1 MLEKTFEPQ
10 AAEPRLYAQ
19 WEESGLFAPR
29 AAKPTDGAADAY
41 SIVIPPP
48 NVTGSLHIGHA
59 LNNTLQDILARYHRM
74 KGKAVLWL
82 PGTDHAGIATQM
94 VVERQLAAAGNIGRR
109 DMGRDA
115 FIEKVWEWK
124 AESGGTIV
132 RQLRRLGSSCDWSR
146 ERFTLDEGL
155 NAAVRKVFVKLHQ
168 DGLIYR
174 DKRLVNW
181 DPHFQT
187 AISDLEV
194 EQREQD
200 GHYWHF
206 AYPLADGVTYEHPI
220 AFDEDGKATEF
231 ETRGFIVVATTRP
244 ETMLGDTGVAVHPE
258 DERYKGLVGK
268 AVILPITGRR
278 IPIVADDYAD
288 PTKGSGAVKI
298 TPAHDFNDFGVG
310 KRAGLAALNVMDAE
324 ARITDEDVPEIP
336 ADLVGLDRFAARKA
350 IVARAEEENWLR
362 EIEKT
367 KHVVPHGDRSG
378 VVIEPWLTDQWYV
391 DAHTLAQPA
400 LKAVEDGATVFE
412 PKSYEKIYFE
422 WLRNIEPWCISRQLW
437 WGHRIPAW
445 FGPPAG
451 ENGKWESGPFKVFVA
466 ESAAEALAQA
476 EAFYGC
482 PATESDTVGWDGGE
496 PLDSDNYSY
505 TAVRLQRDSDVLDT
519 WFSSALWPF
528 STMGWPEKTEDLERF
543 YPTSDLVTA
552 ADIIFFWVARMMMMG
567 QHFMGEVPFRRVI
580 INGLVRDEKGQKMSK
595 SKGNVIDP
603 LGIIDELGAD
613 PLRFTMAILSGTR
626 DIKLSKQRIEGYR
639 NFGTKLWNAA
649 RFSQMNEAKRVEGF
663 DPATVEQT
671 INRWIRGEL
680 TKAER
685 QVSDA
690 IEGGRFD
697 DAAGALYRF
706 VWNVFCD
713 WYLELAK
720 PVFNGADEAAKA
732 ETRAMTAWTIDQTL
746 KLLHPVMPY
755 ITEELWAELGKEGAA
770 RESLLIGA
778 EWPVL
783 PDAFIDASAEA
794 EIGWLVDLVG
804 EIRALRAEMNVPPSA
819 KPPLA
824 FVAPDAVTAERI
836 ARHRDL
842 ILTLGR
848 AGEIATVEAAPTGAV
863 TFVSG
868 GTTAALSLAGII
880 DLTAERARLEKEIA
894 VFESDIGHVNKK
906 LGNPNFVS
914 RAAPEVVDEQRAKLA
929 EAEEGKTKLQAA
941 LARLDAM
948 AGA

>member
-1 MLEKTFEPQ
+1 MLDKSFDPSL
-10 AAEPRLYAQ
+10 AEPRLYGL
-19 WEESGLFAPR
+19 WEASGQFAPR
-29 AAKPTDGAADAY
+29 AAAATDGAADAY

-94 VVERQLAAAGNIGRR
+94 VVERQLAAAGNVGRR
-109 DMGRDA
+109 DMGREA
-115 FIEKVWEWK
+115 FVQKVWDWK

-132 RQLRRLGSSCDWSR
+132 QQLRRLGASCDWSR

-155 NAAVRKVFVKLHQ
+155 NAAVRKVFVQLHR

-181 DPHFQT
+181 DPQFQT

-194 EQREQD
+194 EQREVE

-206 AYPLADGVTYEHPI
+206 AYPLADGVTYEHPV
-220 AFDEDGKATEF
+220 ALDDEGNATEW
-231 ETRGFIVVATTRP
+231 ETRDFIVVATTRP

-258 DERYKGLVGK
+258 DARYAGLVGK
-268 AVILPITGRR
+268 FVILPITGRR

-310 KRAGLAALNVMDAE
+310 KRAGLEALNILDAF
-324 ARITDEDVPEIP
+324 ARITAADTPDVPAEY
-336 ADLVGLDRFAARKA
+336 DGMDRFAARKA
-350 IVARAEEENWLR
+350 IVARAEAEGWLR

-400 LKAVEDGATVFE
+400 IKAVETGATVFE

-445 FGPPAG
+445 YDADGQIY
-451 ENGKWESGPFKVFVA
+451 VA
-466 ESAAEALAQA
+466 ETEAEALAQA
-476 EAFYGC
+476 
-482 PATESDTVGWDGGE
+482 GGKTLTQDE
-496 PLDSDNYSY
+496 
-505 TAVRLQRDSDVLDT
+505 DVLDT

-528 STMGWPEKTEDLERF
+528 STMGWPEDTDDLKRF

-567 QHFMGEVPFRRVI
+567 LHFMDEVPFRRVI

-603 LGIIDELGAD
+603 LVMIDELGAD

-626 DIKLSKQRIEGYR
+626 DIKLSRQRIEGYR

-649 RFSQMNEAKRVEGF
+649 RFSQMNDCARVEGF
-663 DPATVEQT
+663 DPSTVDQT
-671 INRWIRGEL
+671 INRWVRGEL

-685 QVSDA
+685 QVSEA

-697 DAAGALYRF
+697 DAASALYRF

-720 PVFNGADEAAKA
+720 PVFQGTDEAAKA
-732 ETRAMTAWTIDQTL
+732 ETRAMTAWTLDQTL
-746 KLLHPVMPY
+746 KLLHPVMPF
-755 ITEELWAELGKEGAA
+755 ITEELWAELGREGAS
-770 RESLLIGA
+770 RTEPMLIGA

-783 PDAFIDASAEA
+783 PDSFIDAAAEA
-794 EIGWLVDLVG
+794 EIGWLVDLVT
-804 EIRALRAEMNVPPSA
+804 EVRQLRGEMNVPPAA

-824 FVAPDAVTAERI
+824 FVTPDATTAERLN
-836 ARHRDL
+836 RHGGL
-842 ILTLGR
+842 ILTLAR
-848 AGEIATVEAAPTGAV
+848 VSDVVAADAAPAGAV
-863 TFVSG
+863 TFVTG
-868 GTTAALSLAGII
+868 GATAALSLAGII
-880 DLTAERARLEKEIA
+880 DLAAERARLNKEIA
-894 VFESDIGHVNKK
+894 VFESDAAHVMKK
-906 LGNPNFVS
+906 LGNPNFVAK
-914 RAAPEVVDEQRAKLA
+914 AAEAVIEENRAKLA
-929 EAEEGKTKLQAA
+929 TAEEGKARLVAA

-948 AGA
+948 A

>member
-1 MLEKTFEPQ
+1 MLDKTFDPT
-10 AAEPRLYAQ
+10 AAEPRLYAK
-19 WEESGLFAPR
+19 WEASGVFAPT
-29 AAKPTDGAADAY
+29 TDGAAEAY

-94 VVERQLAAAGNIGRR
+94 VVERQLAAAGHASRR
-109 DMGRDA
+109 DMGREA
-115 FIEKVWEWK
+115 FLAKVWEWK

-132 RQLRRLGSSCDWSR
+132 QQLRRLGASCDWSR

-155 NAAVRKVFVKLHQ
+155 NAAVRKVFVQLHR

-194 EQREQD
+194 EQREMD

-206 AYPLADGVTYEHPI
+206 AYPLADGVTYEHPV
-220 AFDEDGKATEF
+220 AFDEDGKATEW
-231 ETRGFIVVATTRP
+231 EKRDYIVVATTRP
-244 ETMLGDTGVAVHPE
+244 ETMLGDTGVAVHP
-258 DERYKGLVGK
+258 DDARYAGLVGK
-268 AVILPITGRR
+268 FVTLPIVGRR

-288 PTKGSGAVKI
+288 PAKGSGAVKI
-298 TPAHDFNDFGVG
+298 TPAHDFNDFQVG
-310 KRAGLAALNVMDAE
+310 KRAGLAALNVMDAFG
-324 ARITDEDVPEIP
+324 RITAADTADVP
-336 ADLVGLDRFAARKA
+336 ADYEGMDRFAARKA
-350 IVARAEEENWLR
+350 IVARAEAEGWLK

-367 KHVVPHGDRSG
+367 RHVIPHGDRSG

-391 DAHTLAQPA
+391 DAHTMAQPA
-400 LKAVEDGATVFE
+400 IRAVEQGDTVFE

-445 FGPPAG
+445 YDADG
-451 ENGKWESGPFKVFVA
+451 NIYVA
-466 ESAAEALAQA
+466 ESEAEAVAQA
-476 EAFYGC
+476 
-482 PATESDTVGWDGGE
+482 GGK
-496 PLDSDNYSY
+496 PLTQDE
-505 TAVRLQRDSDVLDT
+505 DVLDT

-528 STMGWPEKTEDLERF
+528 STMGWPEKTEDLKRF

-567 QHFMGEVPFRRVI
+567 LHFMDEVPFKRVI

-613 PLRFTMAILSGTR
+613 PLRFTMAMLSGTR
-626 DIKLSKQRIEGYR
+626 DIKLSRQRIEGYR

-649 RFSQMNEAKRVEGF
+649 RFSQMNEAMRVEGF
-663 DPATVEQT
+663 DPATVDQT

-685 QVSDA
+685 GVSEA

-697 DAAGALYRF
+697 DAASALYRF

-720 PVFNGADEAAKA
+720 PVFMGTDEAAKA
-732 ETRAMTAWTIDQTL
+732 ETRAMTAWTLDQTL
-746 KLLHPVMPY
+746 KLMHPIMPF
-755 ITEELWAELGKEGAA
+755 ITEELWDKLAGEGAGRSEA
-770 RESLLIGA
+770 TLIGA
-778 EWPVL
+778 AWPEL
-783 PDAFIDASAEA
+783 PDGFIDPGAEG
-794 EIGWLVDLVG
+794 EIGWLVDLVT
-804 EIRALRAEMNVPPSA
+804 EIRQLKAEMNVPQGA
-819 KPPLA
+819 KPGLS
-824 FVAPDAVTAERI
+824 FIAPDAVTAGRI

-848 AGEIATVEAAPTGAV
+848 VSDLSTVEAAVEGAV

-868 GTTAALSLAGII
+868 GATAALSLAGII
-880 DLTAERARLEKEIA
+880 DLTAERARLTKEIA
-894 VFESDIGHVNKK
+894 AFDSDIGHFNKK
-906 LGNPNFVS
+906 LGNPNFVD
-914 RAAPEVVDEQRAKLA
+914 RAAPEVVDEQRQTLA
-929 EAEEGKTKLQAA
+929 EAEAGKARLQAA
-941 LARLDAM
+941 LARLDAV
-948 AGA
+948 G

>member
-94 VVERQLAAAGNIGRR
+94 VVERQLAAAGAPGRR

-115 FIEKVWEWK
+115 FVDKVWEWK

-132 RQLRRLGSSCDWSR
+132 RQLRRLGASCDWSR

-220 AFDEDGKATEF
+220 AFDEEGRATEF

-310 KRAGLAALNVMDAE
+310 KRAGLAALNVMDAF
-324 ARITDEDVPEIP
+324 ARITSEDVPEIP

-400 LKAVEDGATVFE
+400 LKAVEQGDTVFE

-445 FGPPAG
+445 YGPNG
-451 ENGKWESGPFKVFVA
+451 EIYVA
-466 ESAAEALAQA
+466 ETEADAREQAMSDYDAEVVLTQD
-476 EAFYGC
+476 E
-482 PATESDTVGWDGGE
+482 
-496 PLDSDNYSY
+496 
-505 TAVRLQRDSDVLDT
+505 DVLDT

-567 QHFMGEVPFRRVI
+567 QHFMGEVPFKRVI

-685 QVSDA
+685 AVSEA

-697 DAAGALYRF
+697 DAASGLYRF

-755 ITEELWAELGKEGAA
+755 ITEELWAELGKEGPA
-770 RESLLIGA
+770 REGLLIGA

-783 PDAFIDASAEA
+783 PDAFIDTAAEG
-794 EIGWLVDLVG
+794 EIGWLVDFVG
-804 EIRALRAEMNVPPSA
+804 EVRALRAEMNVPPSA

-842 ILTLGR
+842 LLTLGR
-848 AGEIATVEAAPTGAV
+848 VSEIATAEAAPAGAV

>member
-29 AAKPTDGAADAY
+29 AAAATDGAADAY

-48 NVTGSLHIGHA
+48 NVTGSLHVGHA

-94 VVERQLAAAGNIGRR
+94 VVERQMAAAGNISRR

-124 AESGGTIV
+124 AESGGAIV
-132 RQLRRLGSSCDWSR
+132 QQLRRLGASCDWSR

-155 NAAVRKVFVKLHQ
+155 NAAVRKVFVQLHKE
-168 DGLIYR
+168 GLIYR

-194 EQREQD
+194 EQREVD
-200 GHYWHF
+200 GAYWHF

-220 AFDEDGKATEF
+220 AFDEDGKATEW
-231 ETRGFIVVATTRP
+231 ETRDFIVVATTRP

-258 DERYKGLVGK
+258 DERYASIVGQF
-268 AVILPITGRR
+268 VTLPITGRR

-310 KRAGLAALNVMDAE
+310 KRAGLPSLNILDAFG
-324 ARITDEDVPEIP
+324 RITDVDTPDVPS
-336 ADLVGLDRFAARKA
+336 AYAGLDRFAARKA
-350 IVARAEEENWLR
+350 IVARAEEEGWLR

-391 DAHTLAQPA
+391 DAKVLARPA
-400 LKAVEDGATVFE
+400 LKAVEQGDTVFE

-445 FGPPAG
+445 YGPNG
-451 ENGKWESGPFKVFVA
+451 EIYVA
-466 ESAAEALAQA
+466 ETEEDAREQAMSDYDSEVALTQD
-476 EAFYGC
+476 E
-482 PATESDTVGWDGGE
+482 
-496 PLDSDNYSY
+496 
-505 TAVRLQRDSDVLDT
+505 DVLDT

-567 QHFMGEVPFRRVI
+567 QHFMGEVPFKRVI

-649 RFSQMNEAKRVEGF
+649 RFSQMNEARRVQDF

-685 QVSDA
+685 AVSEA

-732 ETRAMTAWTIDQTL
+732 ETRAMTAWTLDQTL
-746 KLLHPVMPY
+746 KLLHPVMPF
-755 ITEELWAELGKEGAA
+755 ITEELWAELGKEGPA
-770 RESLLIGA
+770 REGLLIGA

-783 PDAFIDASAEA
+783 PDAFIDTAAEA

-804 EIRALRAEMNVPPSA
+804 EIRGLRAEMNVPPSA

-824 FVAPDAVTAERI
+824 FVARDAVTAERL

-848 AGEIATVEAAPTGAV
+848 VSEVGSADAAPTGAV

-868 GTTAALSLAGII
+868 GSTVALSLAGII

-894 VFESDIGHVNKK
+894 AFDSDIGHVNKK

-929 EAEEGKTKLQAA
+929 DAEAGKVKLQAA
-941 LARLDAM
+941 LARLSEI
-948 AGA
+948 G

>member
-1 MLEKTFEPQ
+1 MLEKTFDPT

-19 WEESGLFAPR
+19 WEASGAFAP
-29 AAKPTDGAADAY
+29 KTDGAAEAY

-109 DMGRDA
+109 DMGREA
-115 FIEKVWEWK
+115 FVQKVWDWK

-132 RQLRRLGSSCDWSR
+132 QQLRRLGASCDWSR

-155 NAAVRKVFVKLHQ
+155 NAAVRKVFVQLHQ
-168 DGLIYR
+168 QGLIYR

-181 DPHFQT
+181 DPQFQT

-194 EQREQD
+194 EQREVE
-200 GHYWHF
+200 GAYWHF
-206 AYPLADGVTYEHPI
+206 AYPLADGVTYQHPI
-220 AFDEDGKATEF
+220 AFDEDGKATGW
-231 ETRGFIVVATTRP
+231 ETRDFIVVATTRP
-244 ETMLGDTGVAVHPE
+244 ETMLGDTGVAVHP
-258 DERYKGLVGK
+258 DDARYAGLVGK
-268 AVILPITGRR
+268 FVTLPIVGRR

-298 TPAHDFNDFGVG
+298 TPAHDFNDFQVG
-310 KRAGLAALNVMDAE
+310 KRAGLEVINVFNQFAEIRGGGQISPDNVLELKRNPASFKWLSINMVEEEALDA
-324 ARITDEDVPEIP
+324 IP
-336 ADLVGLDRFAARKA
+336 QSLQGLDRFAARKA
-350 IVARAEEENWLR
+350 IVARAEEEGWLR

-367 KHVVPHGDRSG
+367 RHVVPHGDRSG

-400 LKAVEDGATVFE
+400 LKAVEQGDTVFE

-445 FGPPAG
+445 YDADG
-451 ENGKWESGPFKVFVA
+451 NIYVA
-466 ESAAEALAQA
+466 ETEAEAIAQA
-476 EAFYGC
+476 
-482 PATESDTVGWDGGE
+482 GGKALTQDE
-496 PLDSDNYSY
+496 
-505 TAVRLQRDSDVLDT
+505 DVLDT

-528 STMGWPEKTEDLERF
+528 STMGWPEKTEDLARF

-567 QHFMGEVPFRRVI
+567 IHFMDGEVPFKRVI
-580 INGLVRDEKGQKMSK
+580 INGLVRDEKGQKSK

-603 LGIIDELGAD
+603 LVIIDELGAD

-626 DIKLSKQRIEGYR
+626 DIKLSRQRIEGYR

-649 RFSQMNEAKRVEGF
+649 RFSQMNECARVAGF
-663 DPATVEQT
+663 DPAIVDQT
-671 INRWIRGEL
+671 INRWVRGEL
-680 TKAER
+680 TKTER
-685 QVSDA
+685 QVSEA

-697 DAAGALYRF
+697 DAASSLYRF

-720 PVFNGADEAAKA
+720 PVFQGADEAAKA
-732 ETRAMTAWTIDQTL
+732 ETRAMTAWTLDQTL
-746 KLLHPVMPY
+746 KLLHPVMPF

-770 RESLLIGA
+770 RPESGTGPMLIGA

-783 PDAFIDASAEA
+783 PDGFIDAGAEA
-794 EIGWLVDLVG
+794 EIGWLVDLVTDV
-804 EIRALRAEMNVPPSA
+804 RALRAEMNVPPGA
-819 KPPLA
+819 KPMLHFVQADETTRSRTLA
-824 FVAPDAVTAERI
+824 EKHGDIIRTLARVSGVAVAVM
-836 ARHRDL
+836 
-842 ILTLGR
+842 
-848 AGEIATVEAAPTGAV
+848 PPQGAV
-863 TFVSG
+863 TIVSG
-868 GTTAALSLAGII
+868 GATVALELAGII
-880 DLTAERARLEKEIA
+880 DLGAERARLTKEVA
-894 VFESDIGHVNKK
+894 AFESDIGHVMKK
-906 LGNPNFVS
+906 LGNPNFVE
-914 RAAPEVVDEQRAKLA
+914 RAAPSVIEEQRAKLA
-929 EAEEGKTKLQAA
+929 EAEAGKARLQAA
-941 LARLDAM
+941 LERLSAL
-948 AGA
+948 A